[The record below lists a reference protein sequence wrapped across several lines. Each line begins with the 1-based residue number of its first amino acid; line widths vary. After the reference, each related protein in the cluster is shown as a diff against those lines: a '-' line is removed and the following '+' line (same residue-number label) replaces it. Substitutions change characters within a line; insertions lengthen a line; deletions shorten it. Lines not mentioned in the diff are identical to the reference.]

1 MNWQK
6 TRRDYYFIK
15 AIGTGTNVLEERI
28 RQTLGGA
35 LLESRLMYK
44 RHPKNVK
51 VMIFTFTGLAMEV
64 GENIKC
70 VLKRGGEKC
79 LKG

>member
-1 MNWQK
+1 M
-6 TRRDYYFIK
+6 
-15 AIGTGTNVLEERI
+15 EERI
-28 RQTLGGA
+28 RSTLGGA

-64 GENIKC
+64 RDNIKC
-70 VLKRGGEKC
+70 VLKRGGKA
-79 LKG
+79 